1 MAASLICFIS
11 SEFFAAILLQRPEL
25 AYYIRVA
32 SVLVLFQ
39 TLFTLTYNLFIGLD
53 SAEEAS
59 LTKAI
64 MSIIK
69 ASSVPI
75 LIIFGFGVMG
85 VFLSHILGYVASS
98 LLGLF
103 LLFSG
108 HYRKL
113 KLMLKPNR
121 GKENFNLARHLR
133 TMIRYGL
140 PLYISSLLA
149 MLLNQY
155 QLILLASYASNI
167 EIGSFKAATNISSI
181 LTILIIPI
189 TTALLPAF
197 SKIESTN
204 VKENLE
210 KFLNLSVK
218 YSSLI
223 MLPVTILIMVLSKDL
238 VNIIYGQGYSLSAT
252 YLTLYISIYLLMAIG
267 YQVIESLFNGI
278 GETGLTLKTY
288 LASLIVF
295 LPLSTL
301 LTQQYKV
308 VGMIVAQVVS
318 STILTFY
325 GINLLVRRLKINFN
339 IKSQPR
345 IIAISILSAFPII
358 AFLKISPLTEI
369 FNLGY
374 KPTKLQS
381 VKLIPSLMMLIAVV
395 SEKER
400 ITQLKGVERW

>member
-1 MAASLICFIS
+1 MN
-11 SEFFAAILLQRPEL
+11 
-25 AYYIRVA
+25 

-69 ASSVPI
+69 ASSAPI

-85 VFLSHILGYVASS
+85 ALLSHILGYVASS

-103 LLFSG
+103 LLLSE

-204 VKENLE
+204 VKEDLE

-223 MLPVTILIMVLSKDL
+223 MLPVTILVMVLSKDL

-308 VGMIVAQVVS
+308 IGIIVAQIVS

-339 IKSQPR
+339 IKSQLR

-369 FNLGY
+369 FNLVLCTLIY
-374 KPTKLQS
+374 LATYFTLIPASKAINLQELQNMEQILGRIRILS
-381 VKLIPSLMMLIAVV
+381 PIAKLIMKYENKLLTFAQH
-395 SEKER
+395 K
-400 ITQLKGVERW
+400 TC

>member
-1 MAASLICFIS
+1 
-11 SEFFAAILLQRPEL
+11 
-25 AYYIRVA
+25 
-32 SVLVLFQ
+32 
-39 TLFTLTYNLFIGLD
+39 
-53 SAEEAS
+53 
-59 LTKAI
+59 

-69 ASSVPI
+69 ASSAPI

-85 VFLSHILGYVASS
+85 ALLSHILGYVASS

-121 GKENFNLARHLR
+121 GEENSNLARHLR
-133 TMIRYGL
+133 TLIGYGL

-167 EIGSFKAATNISSI
+167 EIGSFKAAANISSI

-197 SKIESTN
+197 SKIKSTN
-204 VKENLE
+204 VKEDLE

-223 MLPVTILIMVLSKDL
+223 MLPVTILVMILSKDL
-238 VNIIYGQGYSLSAT
+238 VNIIYGQDYSLSAT

-267 YQVIESLFNGI
+267 YQ
-278 GETGLTLKTY
+278 
-288 LASLIVF
+288 
-295 LPLSTL
+295 
-301 LTQQYKV
+301 
-308 VGMIVAQVVS
+308 
-318 STILTFY
+318 
-325 GINLLVRRLKINFN
+325 
-339 IKSQPR
+339 
-345 IIAISILSAFPII
+345 II
-358 AFLKISPLTEI
+358 
-369 FNLGY
+369 
-374 KPTKLQS
+374 
-381 VKLIPSLMMLIAVV
+381 
-395 SEKER
+395 
-400 ITQLKGVERW
+400 